1 MKDKIV
7 YGYKM
12 ANYLMSRGHTLK
24 CIKPHNKE
32 IGILIFYFKNTNELD
47 MDISEFKQQYSKNN
61 NNSKG
66 DKYDTEVCESSK
78 RLVSRI

>member
-12 ANYLMSRGHTLK
+12 ANYLMSRGHMLK
-24 CIKPHNKE
+24 CIKPHKTE
-32 IGILIFYFKNTNELD
+32 IGILIFYFKDTDDLNN
-47 MDISEFKQQYSKNN
+47 DISEFKKQYSKY

-78 RLVSRI
+78 